1 MAKDLKKDKKTADKT
16 EKSQVEKENQ
26 DFENIQ
32 SADKV
37 IDTTEP
43 AKKEIDKSSKNTKDG
58 KTDNTE
64 ENS

>member
-43 AKKEIDKSSKNTKDG
+43 AKKEIDKSSKITKDG